1 MIQLRPTRPSTVETS
16 KRTSRTLT
24 VFWVLCLS
32 FSHTACVASTASP
45 GVFFATNPPGAR
57 VFVNG
62 EDSGFATPCA
72 ISLDKT
78 REHEVAFVLDGYD
91 VARRD
96 LFPNTR
102 WTATSW
108 SDGDIGLSLWRFPLF
123 LTFQG
128 LFFPFGEDD
137 DLVPSRLYV
146 PLEIATEG
154 G

>member
-1 MIQLRPTRPSTVETS
+1 MIQIRPIRPST
-16 KRTSRTLT
+16 LT
-24 VFWVLCLS
+24 TRMRSSLALSVLWVLGLS
-32 FSHTACVASTASP
+32 FFSTACVASTASP

-62 EDSGFATPCA
+62 ADTGFATPCA

-91 VARRD
+91 VARRE

-102 WTATSW
+102 WTATPW
-108 SDGDIGLSLWRFPLF
+108 SDGDIGLSVWRFPLF
-123 LTFQG
+123 LTFEG

-137 DLVPSRLYV
+137 DLVPSRVYA